1 MTQHHFF
8 SSAPHGSRYC
18 YNCIVPPSAT
28 PSKPSRPAALAAAII
43 IVAGLY
49 FGRDVLMPLAV
60 ALLLTFL
67 LAPLV
72 HRLEHLR
79 LPRLPAVLIVV
90 AFSFA
95 IIGLIGWVI
104 SDQAADLA
112 MKLGTYQSDIE
123 HKIQDIHTSL
133 GHGTWA
139 NASRAIDQ
147 MAKDVVT
154 TQPAE
159 NSGNGS
165 WLTRGTPL
173 NPVMVQLAP
182 SADNS
187 SIFSTMG
194 EALQFVA
201 PMAQMLVIIVFV
213 VFMLTQREDIRDRVI
228 RVIGHGRLSVTT
240 QAIDDA
246 TTRISRY
253 LLAQSGI
260 NLVYGLV
267 VAAGLSLIH
276 IPNPALWGLIC
287 ALLRFIPYVGVW
299 IGAIFPIALSMV
311 VPDGFYAARP
321 FFTIG
326 LFVVVEILAANVAE
340 PLLFSTSTGLSP
352 LAILFAA
359 VFWTWLWGGI
369 GLVLSTPLTV
379 LFAVAG
385 KYVPQLSFFH
395 ILLGDE
401 PVLTP
406 PERYYQRLL
415 ADDAEDAQEL
425 LEEFEKNLTREESYD
440 QILIPTLEMAERDQ
454 NLQVLDPQRR
464 DFVWQIMKDHVETA
478 AARAPASPESKTPT
492 LPVDRVIRV
501 VCLPAGDFADEIIG
515 LMLTN
520 LLTERGYQAS
530 TVSSSPLASERVDA
544 IATLNADLVVV
555 SAMPPGAS
563 LHVRYLYKRIRAKF
577 PSVRLLIGLWN
588 TPADQA
594 KLARRIASDPDVRVV
609 ALLHDAVNAI
619 HDMAQPLLIAP
630 ADDNKRPREKLNAAQ
645 TAASS

>member
-1 MTQHHFF
+1 
-8 SSAPHGSRYC
+8 
-18 YNCIVPPSAT
+18 VPPSAT
-28 PSKPSRPAALAAAII
+28 PSKSSRPAALAAAII

-49 FGRDVLMPLAV
+49 FGRDVLVPLAV

-90 AFSFA
+90 AFSFV

-112 MKLGTYQSDIE
+112 QRLGTYQSDIE
-123 HKIQDIHTSL
+123 RKIQDMHRSL

-154 TQPAE
+154 TQPGE
-159 NSGNGS
+159 NSGDGS

-173 NPVMVQLAP
+173 NPVMVQVAP
-182 SADNS
+182 SSDGASVIN
-187 SIFSTMG
+187 TMS

-201 PMAQMLVIIVFV
+201 PMAKTLVIIVFV
-213 VFMLTQREDIRDRVI
+213 VFMLTQREDIRDRII

-260 NLVYGLV
+260 NGVYGLV

-276 IPNPALWGLIC
+276 IPNPALWGLLC
-287 ALLRFIPYVGVW
+287 GLLRFIPYVGVW
-299 IGAIFPIALSMV
+299 IGAIFPIALSLV
-311 VPDGFYAARP
+311 VPDGYYAARP
-321 FFTIG
+321 FLTVG
-326 LFVVVEILAANVAE
+326 LFVVIEILAANVVE
-340 PLLFSTSTGLSP
+340 PLLFSSSTGLSP

-415 ADDAEDAQEL
+415 ADDAEDAQDL
-425 LEEFEKNLTREESYD
+425 LEEFEKKLTREEAYD

-464 DFVWQIMKDHVETA
+464 DFIWQIMKDHVETA
-478 AARAPASPESKTPT
+478 VRPASEDSKTPKT
-492 LPVDRVIRV
+492 PAIPADRTVRV

-520 LLTERGYQAS
+520 LLSERGYQAS
-530 TVSSSPLASERVDA
+530 TVSSSPLASERVDL

-588 TPADQA
+588 AAADQA
-594 KLARRIASDPDVRVV
+594 KLERRMASDSEVRVV
-609 ALLHDAVNAI
+609 ARLHDAVIAI
-619 HDMAQPLLIAP
+619 HDMAQPLLMAP
-630 ADDNKRPREKLNAAQ
+630 DDNNRPPRETLNAAH
-645 TAASS
+645 TAASR